1 MLYYCNPGNSRE
13 ITMHTKTCA
22 SVVKIYL
29 FFLFISLF
37 AVSGCGLDI
46 DFGSGSANDDVEENE
61 VITGFIK
68 EVIPDLD
75 ENSNVVVKASTVKD
89 EKVFCCEDTTSVRDD
104 FHLEGNFDPK
114 AELEF
119 FENGDSSLG
128 TIRIPVFPGATID
141 IADIT
146 IEDRVPRYDYIN
158 ISFEGQVDSRNC
170 VNDTS
175 PGGTIRV
182 KILSE
187 GNETEVTVNLTSR
200 TDIERGDEK
209 DLPCE
214 EIVEERKVKV
224 DGKLEIGETVDADL
238 VEIL

>member
-1 MLYYCNPGNSRE
+1 MMYA
-13 ITMHTKTCA
+13 KTCA
-22 SVVKIYL
+22 SSAVKIYL

-46 DFGSGSANDDVEENE
+46 DFGSGNEDEGVEENE
-61 VITGFIK
+61 VITGFI
-68 EVIPDLD
+68 EEITPDIGED
-75 ENSNVVVKASTVKD
+75 SNLVVRASVVKD
-89 EKVFCCEDTTSVRDD
+89 ETVACCEDTTSVRDD
-104 FHLEGNFDPK
+104 FRIEGNLDPK
-114 AELEF
+114 VELEF
-119 FENGDSSLG
+119 FENGVSSHG

-146 IEDRVPRYDYIN
+146 IKDRVPEYDYIN
-158 ISFEGQVDSRNC
+158 ISFEGQVDSKNC

-175 PGGTIRV
+175 SGGTIRV
-182 KILSE
+182 KTLSE

-200 TDIERGDEK
+200 TDIERGDEE

-214 EIVEERKVKV
+214 EIVVERKVRV
-224 DGKLEIGETVDADL
+224 DGKLLIGETVEAGL

>member
-1 MLYYCNPGNSRE
+1 MYA
-13 ITMHTKTCA
+13 KTCA

-46 DFGSGSANDDVEENE
+46 DFGSGNKNEDVQENE
-61 VITGFIK
+61 IIMGFI
-68 EVIPDLD
+68 EEIIPDIGED
-75 ENSNVVVKASTVKD
+75 SNLVVKASVVKD
-89 EKVFCCEDTTSVRDD
+89 ETVYCCEYTTSVRDD
-104 FHLEGNFDPK
+104 FYIEENLDPEV
-114 AELEF
+114 ELQF
-119 FENGDSSLG
+119 LENGNTSLG

-146 IEDRVPRYDYIN
+146 IEDRVPTYDYIN
-158 ISFEGQVDSRNC
+158 ISFEGQMVSKDC
-170 VNDTS
+170 VNDTTPS
-175 PGGTIRV
+175 GTTKV
-182 KILSE
+182 KISSE

-200 TDIERGDEK
+200 TDIERGDDK

-214 EIVEERKVKV
+214 EIVEGRKVKV
-224 DGKLEIGETVDADL
+224 DGKLGIGKTVEADL

>member
-1 MLYYCNPGNSRE
+1 
-13 ITMHTKTCA
+13 MHTKTCA
-22 SVVKIYL
+22 SAVKIYL

-46 DFGSGSANDDVEENE
+46 DFGGGTGDDNVEENE
-61 VITGFIK
+61 VITGFIE
-68 EVIPDLD
+68 EVIPDIGDSSL
-75 ENSNVVVKASTVKD
+75 VVKASVIKD
-89 EKVFCCEDTTSVRDD
+89 ETVACCEDTTAVRDD
-104 FHLEGNFDPK
+104 FHIEGNLDPK
-114 AELEF
+114 VELEF
-119 FENGDSSLG
+119 LENGNSSLG

-158 ISFEGQVDSRNC
+158 ISFEGQVDSKNC
-170 VNDTS
+170 VNDTTPS
-175 PGGTIRV
+175 GTIRV
-182 KILSE
+182 QILSE

-200 TDIERGDEK
+200 TDIERGDEE

-214 EIVEERKVKV
+214 EIVEGRKVKV
-224 DGKLEIGETVDADL
+224 DGKLGIGETVEADL